1 MRESLPENLQKIV
14 EEQEKAEKTREAL
27 PFEKK
32 RSKKKE
38 KTSG

>member
-1 MRESLPENLQKIV
+1 MREPLPENLQKLV
-14 EEQEKAEKTREAL
+14 EQQEKTEQSREAL
-27 PFEKK
+27 PFEK